1 MLDRLL
7 ESGVQKRKSGW
18 GGMASVAVPDALIAL
33 AVAGTA
39 TANPVIPYDRGGIP
53 VIRLQPP
60 VADGAT
66 SHPRDDGAGSTGT
79 RTAAPT
85 IPNIDIPTTTFDPRL
100 PGTTSLSVGTG
111 ADTTLLSEIG
121 GPGSGASTTLGGT
134 GLASDASVDVPV
146 RALVDRAPA
155 YPETLR
161 TAGISGSVRVRFVV
175 DTTGRTELSSVRVIE
190 STHELFTRAV
200 IASLRQ
206 ARFTPGEVS
215 GHRVR
220 TLVERSFRFDI
231 AGGAR

>member
-7 ESGVQKRKSGW
+7 ESGARGKKAGW
-18 GGMASVAVPDALIAL
+18 GGMASVAVHGALIAL
-33 AVAGTA
+33 AVAATA
-39 TANPVIPYDRGGIP
+39 NANPVIPDEHGTP

-66 SHPRDDGAGSTGT
+66 SHPRDDAAGST
-79 RTAAPT
+79 RTAGAPVP
-85 IPNIDIPTTTFDPRL
+85 IIDIPLPTTFDPTL

-121 GPGSGASTTLGGT
+121 GGRNSSGIILGGT
-134 GLASDASVDVPV
+134 GVATDASVDVPV

-161 TAGISGSVRVRFVV
+161 SAGISGNVRVQFVV
-175 DTTGRTELSSVRVIE
+175 DTTGRAELSSVRVVE
-190 STHELFTRAV
+190 SSHELFTRAV
-200 IASLRQ
+200 LASLRQ

-215 GHRVR
+215 GQRVR

-231 AGGAR
+231 AR